1 MGCRRKPRPKGV
13 CLIPRQNRV
22 NPFGSLVVT
31 PERGALM
38 GNRGCLHD
46 NDGIIR
52 RVFAH
57 KAWVTCQVEW
67 KGVQRKLFSP
77 GRYSELFFLD
87 EATAFAAG
95 HRPCNYCRR
104 DDYKAF
110 NLSFSN
116 ALASG
121 SNIKAGDMDLQ
132 IHSDRMNKG
141 RVKKTFRAELSSLPD
156 GLMVVLAGSPDTPR
170 MLWNGNLL
178 RWSFDG
184 YSDPLAAKEFNTVDV
199 LTPASIC
206 AVLAAGYPVKVHPSA
221 SITCL

>member
-1 MGCRRKPRPKGV
+1 M
-13 CLIPRQNRV
+13 PRQNRV
-22 NPFGSLVVT
+22 DPFGSLNAV
-31 PERGALM
+31 PQRGALM

-46 NDGIIR
+46 NDGTIR

-57 KAWVTCQVEW
+57 KAWVTCRMEW

-121 SNIKAGDMDLQ
+121 SKIKAGDIDLQ
-132 IHSDRMNKG
+132 IHSDRITKG
-141 RVKKTFRAELSSLPD
+141 NVKKTFRADLSSLPD
-156 GLMVVLAGSPDTPR
+156 GVMVVLAGSPDTPR
-170 MLWNGNLL
+170 MLWKGNLL
-178 RWSFDG
+178 RWSLDG
-184 YSDPLAAKEFNTVDV
+184 YSDPLRATEIRMVDV

-206 AVLAAGYPVKVHPSA
+206 AVFAAGYAVEVDPSA
-221 SITCL
+221 LSVSL